1 MMGSRP
7 VPRPMLDLL
16 HNPTLGSLPPWAA
29 GLFDGV
35 GVRLWVVAVV
45 AAGGLAVALRAGWVL
60 RTRGEDAAAT
70 KRHNLLAAASLP
82 RVGAR
87 LQLRTA
93 LQRLRGDGG
102 VATVEF
108 VLVFPVALLTVLV
121 LLQTTLMMAG
131 NVFIHY
137 AAFAA
142 ARAAIVQAPTGKV
155 GGGGELKQ
163 GGDDERWEKVERS
176 GAFAMA
182 PVSGKVSAGAEGE
195 RLASGLKAM
204 YGDLGADVP
213 GWVDSL
219 AGQRLN
225 YALEHTDATLYY
237 TRVRRGGVRLVEVG
251 NGGTIYYNPKAPVTV
266 GVAHRLH
273 LSIPYASVL
282 FRDGTHPTA
291 GGDTHYARLFAT
303 STLTLEGYDRN
314 LPEEPP
320 VERDP

>member
-1 MMGSRP
+1 M
-7 VPRPMLDLL
+7 VIFL
-16 HNPTLGSLPPWAA
+16 HNLSLGSLPPWAG

-45 AAGGLAVALRAGWVL
+45 AAGGLAVALRVGWVL
-60 RTRGEDAAAT
+60 RPRGEDAAAT
-70 KRHNLLAAASLP
+70 KRQNLLAAASSP
-82 RVGAR
+82 RVGR
-87 LQLRTA
+87 TLRTA
-93 LQRLRGDGG
+93 VRRLRGDGG

-142 ARAAIVQAPTGKV
+142 TRAAIVQAPTGRV

-163 GGDDERWEKVERS
+163 GGDDTRWQKVERS
-176 GAFAMA
+176 AAFALA
-182 PVSGKVSAGAEGE
+182 PVSGKVGAGAEGE
-195 RLASGLKAM
+195 RLASGLTAM
-204 YGDLGADVP
+204 YEDLGAEVP

-225 YALEHTDATLYY
+225 YALEHTDAKLYY

-251 NGGTIYYNPKAPVTV
+251 NGGTIFYDPKAPVTV
-266 GVAHRLH
+266 GVSHRLH

-282 FRDGTHPTA
+282 FSDGTHGTA
-291 GGDTHYARLFAT
+291 GGDTHYANLFAT

>member
-7 VPRPMLDLL
+7 VPRPMVTFLN
-16 HNPTLGSLPPWAA
+16 NPSLGSLPPWAA
-29 GLFDGV
+29 GLFDGT
-35 GVRLWVVAVV
+35 GVRLMVVAAV
-45 AAGGLAVALRAGWVL
+45 AAGGLVLALRAGWVL
-60 RTRGEDAAAT
+60 RGG
-70 KRHNLLAAASLP
+70 
-82 RVGAR
+82 VGAGGEGGASGPSPS
-87 LQLRTA
+87 LRSGLGGSWGRA

-131 NVFIHY
+131 NVFVHY
-137 AAFAA
+137 AAFVA

-155 GGGGELKQ
+155 GGGGELTQ

-176 GAFAMA
+176 AAFALA
-182 PVSGKVSAGAEGE
+182 PVSGKVGAGAEGE

-204 YGDLGADVP
+204 YGDLGAEVP

-225 YALEHTDATLYY
+225 YALEHTDAKLYY

-251 NGGTIYYNPKAPVTV
+251 NGGTIYYSPKAPVTV

-282 FRDGTHPTA
+282 FSDGTHATA